1 MGTLYVLRKTKAMA
15 QADRQQKT
23 GPRLEIANVRVT
35 ATERAYL
42 QQVAS
47 ARAVSV
53 SDLMRTALRDAGAMP
68 PD

>member
-1 MGTLYVLRKTKAMA
+1 MGNLYVLRKTKAMA

-47 ARAVSV
+47 ARATTV
-53 SDLMRTALRDAGAMP
+53 SDLMRQALRNDGAMP

>member
-15 QADRQQKT
+15 QADRLQKT

-47 ARAVSV
+47 ARSISV
-53 SDLMRTALRDAGAMP
+53 SDLMRTALRNEGALP
-68 PD
+68 AD

>member
-1 MGTLYVLRKTKAMA
+1 MGNLYVLRKTKAMA

-47 ARAVSV
+47 ARSISV
-53 SDLMRTALRDAGAMP
+53 SDLLRTALRNEGALP
-68 PD
+68 AD

>member
-1 MGTLYVLRKTKAMA
+1 MA

-35 ATERAYL
+35 ATERAHL
-42 QQVAS
+42 HRVAFDRQTTLS
-47 ARAVSV
+47 SLIRQ
-53 SDLMRTALRDAGAMP
+53 ALRDAGAMP

>member
-47 ARAVSV
+47 ARSISV
-53 SDLMRTALRDAGAMP
+53 SDLMRTALRNEGALP
-68 PD
+68 AD

>member
-1 MGTLYVLRKTKAMA
+1 MA
-15 QADRQQKT
+15 TADRQQQTT
-23 GPRLEIANVRVT
+23 GRHLLANVRVT

-53 SDLMRTALRDAGAMP
+53 SDLMRRALRDAGAMP